1 MISVCFQGKP
11 FNITVIQV
19 YTLTTDAKEAEVDWF
34 YDDLIGLLEL
44 TPTKDVLF
52 IKEDWNAKVGS
63 QEIPGVIRKFGLGVQ
78 NDTGQML
85 TEFCQE
91 NTLVV
96 ANISNNTRDDS
107 THGHHQIV
115 NTKIILIIFFA
126 AEDGEA
132 LYSQNKTRL
141 GADCGSEHELL
152 FAKFRLKWKK
162 VRKST
167 RPFRYDLNQ
176 IPYDYIVEVTNRFK
190 GLDLIDRVPEEL
202 WMEVH
207 DILQKTL
214 IKTFL
219 KKKKGKMV
227 V

>member
-1 MISVCFQGKP
+1 MLRYNLKNNRMISVCFQGKP

-96 ANISNNTRDDS
+96 ANNHFQQHKR
-107 THGHHQIV
+107 
-115 NTKIILIIFFA
+115 
-126 AEDGEA
+126 
-132 LYSQNKTRL
+132 
-141 GADCGSEHELL
+141 
-152 FAKFRLKWKK
+152 
-162 VRKST
+162 
-167 RPFRYDLNQ
+167 
-176 IPYDYIVEVTNRFK
+176 
-190 GLDLIDRVPEEL
+190 
-202 WMEVH
+202 
-207 DILQKTL
+207 
-214 IKTFL
+214 
-219 KKKKGKMV
+219 
-227 V
+227 